1 MENDLKSILNSFTS
15 LILIRIK
22 KSDDIYQSPF
32 IYESGSFEN
41 LGFKDY
47 KNFDDL
53 IFNIYH
59 KAPICEGIGYY
70 EYCNQ
75 INEGIMNCL
84 DNGIPTSFF
93 IPIRKENK
101 TYYFIMNLNRNNEDM
116 CASFLYFDDKSGLY
130 NFEEFSSGTF
140 KDGLT
145 GLFNYRTLVSHI
157 SENKRR
163 GYISLF
169 DLNGFKQINDVYG
182 HEVGDVVLKE
192 IANYLIS
199 IATRKEVFYRRS
211 GDEFMMLV
219 FEQDLDYVLSLI
231 KQINDHIV
239 DIPNIIHKDF
249 KVSAAFGILELIL
262 NDNEGYELESKL
274 VDLAMYQ
281 AKKSN
286 KLYHYISHDDAMNI
300 IEKGDLD
307 QRIKEI
313 AHKIGR

>member
-1 MENDLKSILNSFTS
+1 
-15 LILIRIK
+15 
-22 KSDDIYQSPF
+22 
-32 IYESGSFEN
+32 
-41 LGFKDY
+41 
-47 KNFDDL
+47 
-53 IFNIYH
+53 
-59 KAPICEGIGYY
+59 
-70 EYCNQ
+70 
-75 INEGIMNCL
+75 
-84 DNGIPTSFF
+84 
-93 IPIRKENK
+93 
-101 TYYFIMNLNRNNEDM
+101 
-116 CASFLYFDDKSGLY
+116 
-130 NFEEFSSGTF
+130 
-140 KDGLT
+140 
-145 GLFNYRTLVSHI
+145 
-157 SENKRR
+157 
-163 GYISLF
+163 
-169 DLNGFKQINDVYG
+169 
-182 HEVGDVVLKE
+182 
-192 IANYLIS
+192 
-199 IATRKEVFYRRS
+199 
-211 GDEFMMLV
+211 MMLV